1 MGVLL
6 IIAAIVV
13 SVAIGVTAERRRPQA
28 AALAARR
35 ALTLMLYGLV
45 PPVIFFNLAA
55 TEIDVEHGVGLGLG
69 LVAMSLAGVT
79 MWWVASR
86 VLRLARHQVGAVIS
100 AVLCVNSGYLGYPLI
115 VALLGRDEL
124 STAVLYDIA
133 VSGPSLLLGAFAVGA
148 AFGTKAGEGPRDRVR
163 AFFTRN
169 PPLYAAIA
177 GLLAPDVLAPAVLVD
192 ASQVLLVAILPIG
205 FFAVGATLAENAEH
219 GELPMPPPMTR
230 PVALVI
236 AGRLVLVPAL
246 LLLLAA
252 PLIDLPTP
260 YLIQAAMP
268 SGLNSMVVAHAYG
281 LDMEITAEAVTWT
294 TAIVV
299 LAALGSLLI

>member
-6 IIAAIVV
+6 IVLAIVI
-13 SVAIGVTAERRRPQA
+13 SVAIGVTAERRRPRA

-55 TEIDVEHGVGLGLG
+55 AEIDVEHGAGLALGLAAMA
-69 LVAMSLAGVT
+69 LAATVAWL
-79 MWWVASR
+79 VASR
-86 VLRLARHQVGAVIS
+86 VLRLGRPQTGAVVS
-100 AVLCVNSGYLGYPLI
+100 AVLCVNSGYLGYPLT
-115 VALLGRDEL
+115 VALLGREEL

-148 AFGTKAGEGPRDRVR
+148 AFGTKAGEGVGDRVR

-177 GLLAPDVLAPAVLVD
+177 ALLAPEALAPALLVD

-219 GELPMPPPMTR
+219 GELPMPPPLTR
-230 PVALVI
+230 PVALVV
-236 AGRLVLVPAL
+236 AARLALVPAL
-246 LLLLAA
+246 LLALAA

-260 YLIQAAMP
+260 YLLQAAMP
-268 SGLNSMVVAHAYG
+268 TGLNSMVVAHAYG

-294 TAIVV
+294 TAIVALV
-299 LAALGSLLI
+299 ALGSLLL